1 VQFSPAPP
9 NIQGGIVNLFKDIK
23 FWIGFLIVV
32 LGVIAYMG
40 GYIELP
46 KKVENVEVKIE
57 ENEGGIDTLSN
68 TVAQYIAV
76 QSEVQQRQDMRQQ
89 TLENIVINQIAAR
102 DN

>member
-1 VQFSPAPP
+1 
-9 NIQGGIVNLFKDIK
+9 
-23 FWIGFLIVV
+23 
-32 LGVIAYMG
+32 MG